1 MYSLI
6 KYLTTIDFSYVRAD
20 AVSVL
25 VCLSLEDQMDN
36 IFFGKEGV
44 VKGLCKLFQHT
55 RADLVLM

>member
-44 VKGLCKLFQHT
+44 VKGLYKLFQHT

>member
-1 MYSLI
+1 M
-6 KYLTTIDFSYVRAD
+6 RAD
-20 AVSVL
+20 AASVL

-44 VKGLCKLFQHT
+44 VKGLYKLFQHT